1 MDRRVHCVRIGDAPH
16 IYCTCITHIGCDLE
30 IISREEVIR
39 RIDAGIETYW
49 AEDPVNKSRLN
60 IKVAVR
66 GDLRYLRTRDDDS
79 DRDNLLML
87 PEC

>member
-1 MDRRVHCVRIGDAPH
+1 M
-16 IYCTCITHIGCDLE
+16 
-30 IISREEVIR
+30 
-39 RIDAGIETYW
+39 
-49 AEDPVNKSRLN
+49 NKSRLN

>member
-16 IYCTCITHIGCDLE
+16 IYCTCITNIGCDLE

-49 AEDPVNKSRLN
+49 VEDPVNKSRLN